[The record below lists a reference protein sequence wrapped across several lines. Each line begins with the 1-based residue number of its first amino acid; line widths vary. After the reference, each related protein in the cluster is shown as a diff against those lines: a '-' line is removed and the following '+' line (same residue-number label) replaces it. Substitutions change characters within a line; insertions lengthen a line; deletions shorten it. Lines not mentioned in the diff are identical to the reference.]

1 MLPSI
6 WRPTKCDLQRG
17 RKVAARN
24 ASTTTAT
31 TAMNPTSKR
40 LDQLGSWAAV
50 LSGCAVTRSLPGSRR
65 RLRARS
71 RRFATYS
78 IAEHRNLVRDAIPG
92 LEDADAGDDIPL
104 ASLAS
109 RWPCEP
115 GEDSVGRI
123 GIDPACCQRLW
134 RVAGRASPERTVW
147 THGLGE
153 DRAVSGSRRRA
164 EPGFARL
171 EPAAGQ

>member
-92 LEDADAGDDIPL
+92 LEDADAGDDVLL

-115 GEDSVGRI
+115 GEDSVDTRPRRGSC
-123 GIDPACCQRLW
+123 GQRLEAACG
-134 RVAGRASPERTVW
+134 AGLRPA
-147 THGLGE
+147 G
-153 DRAVSGSRRRA
+153 ARRRPVMRA
-164 EPGFARL
+164 IVSRPL
-171 EPAAGQ
+171 ERCPSWPKERDWKSRTC